1 MGTVGEKGFFY
12 HPKKTKSAPPRA
24 PFYLGVLKMR
34 LWYGIFLRNIMPP
47 LLSKESFL
55 KQWGHITSLNRS
67 DLCVESKIKGDLG
80 GTLQSFSLVYSHVI
94 TGINQDDSRSFLKK
108 DFCSKIAAE
117 VILKR
122 RKKIERT
129 YNTVLVNGIPAFE
142 NR

>member
-1 MGTVGEKGFFY
+1 MRPLFPQNLFKKWPHTLHQISPIFGLTQKGS
-12 HPKKTKSAPPRA
+12 TKAY
-24 PFYLGVLKMR
+24 FGR
-34 LWYGIFLRNIMPP
+34 LRNEIMVRDFLRIVMPS

-122 RKKIERT
+122 RK
-129 YNTVLVNGIPAFE
+129 
-142 NR
+142 

>member
-24 PFYLGVLKMR
+24 SFYLGVLKMR

-122 RKKIERT
+122 RK
-129 YNTVLVNGIPAFE
+129 
-142 NR
+142 